1 MLGKPITPRLHG
13 IIILL
18 LTTWSGH
25 SLAGCDIQISQ
36 SELNFATFTPQ
47 KTDRMHNGYRKINEP
62 QQLTLT
68 VNCDSSAP
76 AQSIALSFSGIAAG
90 NQLYSLTSSEG
101 SVGVYQL
108 TLHNVTLD
116 GKSVMLQATD
126 GTDSH
131 STAAFSGSR
140 KFQPVINGAAIKG
153 YQLSGQITAQI
164 WADDKR
170 ALPRSGE
177 TWSGNGNFSWY

>member
-1 MLGKPITPRLHG
+1 ML
-13 IIILL
+13 ILL
-18 LTTWSGH
+18 LTIWSGY
-25 SLAGCDIQISQ
+25 SLGGCDINISQ

-47 KTDRMHNGYRKINEP
+47 KTDQIQNGYRKINEP

-68 VNCDSSAP
+68 VNCDPSEP
-76 AQSIALSFSGIAAG
+76 AQAIALSFSGMPAD

-101 SVGVYQL
+101 SIGVYQL

-126 GTDSH
+126 ETNSN
-131 STAAFSGSR
+131 SAAVFSNHR
-140 KFQPVINGAAIKG
+140 KLQPVINGIVTKG
-153 YQLSGQITAQI
+153 HQLTGQVTAQI

-170 ALPRSGE
+170 ALPHSGE
-177 TWSGNGNFSWY
+177 TWSGNGRFSWY